1 MLMGK
6 DNNTSMY
13 YGQYQTVF
21 DLNDTDT
28 YADTMTMLRKNLEN
42 EMKLRDWN
50 AYDLSEKSG
59 VPQPTIQR
67 FLAGKIGDPRG
78 STVIKLAKGLGISEA
93 KLRGFANDKAINNAD
108 SKTTP
113 QKTLESIFSGSNLTL
128 SASIKIVKMPFFL
141 WSDFCKSANSI
152 NKIKELDIMAIDNG
166 IEVSEEIYAIDLD
179 TNTFKEFPVGVRILI
194 DPKKT
199 PEKNSTVVLSIDD
212 GIPTLVRWNPGL
224 GLLQVEPLES
234 GYPNSISLEGKNYTV
249 LGVAVWQHTK
259 GGAL

>member
-1 MLMGK
+1 
-6 DNNTSMY
+6 
-13 YGQYQTVF
+13 
-21 DLNDTDT
+21 
-28 YADTMTMLRKNLEN
+28 
-42 EMKLRDWN
+42 
-50 AYDLSEKSG
+50 
-59 VPQPTIQR
+59 
-67 FLAGKIGDPRG
+67 
-78 STVIKLAKGLGISEA
+78 
-93 KLRGFANDKAINNAD
+93 
-108 SKTTP
+108 
-113 QKTLESIFSGSNLTL
+113 
-128 SASIKIVKMPFFL
+128 
-141 WSDFCKSANSI
+141 
-152 NKIKELDIMAIDNG
+152 MAIDNG